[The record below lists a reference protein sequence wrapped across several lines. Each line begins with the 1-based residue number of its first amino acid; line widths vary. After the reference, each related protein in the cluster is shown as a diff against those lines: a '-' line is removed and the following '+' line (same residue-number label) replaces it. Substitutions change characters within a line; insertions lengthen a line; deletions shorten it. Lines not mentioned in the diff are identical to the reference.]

1 MPEPSRAVL
10 ITGCSTGIG
19 HATAAKLNQE
29 GWRVYATARRPD
41 TLADLKAAGC
51 ETLALDVTDEQSMQA
66 AVGAV
71 TEAEGAVGVLV
82 NNAGYSQSGA
92 VESVPIEVVRRQ
104 FETNVFGLVRMCQL
118 VLPGM
123 REQRW
128 GKIVNIGS
136 MGGKMTFP
144 GGGFYHATKYALEAV
159 SDVLRYEVA
168 PFGVHVVLIEPGLIK
183 TRFGE
188 RAQTSV
194 EEHLPAAG
202 ESPYARFNKGV
213 ADLTV
218 DAYEGSLAAFAAE
231 PDAVARKI
239 AGALNARRP
248 RTRYVVG
255 ASARA
260 ALTARRLLPDRLW
273 DRAVGMAYPR
283 PEPGE

>member
-1 MPEPSRAVL
+1 MGRRSVL
-10 ITGCSTGIG
+10 ITGCSSGIG
-19 HATAAKLNQE
+19 RATARLLAGDE
-29 GWRVYATARRPD
+29 RWTVFATARRPETID
-41 TLADLKAAGC
+41 DLRGAGC
-51 ETLALDVTDEQSMQA
+51 RTLALDVTDEASMRA
-66 AVGAV
+66 AVAAV
-71 TEAEGAVGVLV
+71 EAEADGVDALV

-92 VESVPIEVVRRQ
+92 VEEVPMAAIRLQ
-104 FETNVFGLVRMCQL
+104 FETNFFGAVRLAQL
-118 VLPGM
+118 VLPAM
-123 REQRW
+123 RRRRW
-128 GKIVNIGS
+128 GRIVNVSS
-136 MGGKMTFP
+136 MGGRLTFP

-239 AGALNARRP
+239 ARALNARRP